1 MDMQTGWNENRA
13 LLRGTAAAEPVLS
26 HETHGV
32 VYETFP
38 LAVRRLS
45 GSEDRVNVLVPRA
58 LLEQRPVTE
67 GMELEVEGEVRS
79 FNNKSGKGSRL
90 VITLYAKELRPA
102 AGEHENQLLLAGV
115 LCKPP
120 VVRRTPLG
128 RDICDLMLAV
138 NRRYGRADYLP
149 CIAWG
154 GLARRCGALEV
165 GDGVR
170 IEGRLQSRAYTKV
183 DHGVSEVRTA
193 WPGRSTSST
202 ERKGNRRH
210 ESACSV
216 STRNAN
222 SPKGAGPRQQ
232 PRPSVM
238 SPPAP
243 AS

>member
-13 LLRGTAAAEPVLS
+13 LLRGTAAAEPVFS
-26 HETHGV
+26 HESHGV

-38 LAVRRLS
+38 LAVLRLS
-45 GSEDRVNVLVPRA
+45 GSEDRINVLAPRP
-58 LLEQRPVTE
+58 LLAERPVTA
-67 GMELEVEGEVRS
+67 GMALEVEGEVRS

-90 VITLYAKELRPA
+90 VITLYAKALRPWE
-102 AGEHENQLLLAGV
+102 GEDENQLLLAGV

-120 VVRRTPLG
+120 VLRRTPLG

-154 GLARRCGALEV
+154 GLARLCGGLEV

-170 IEGRLQSRAYTKV
+170 LEGRLQSRAYTKV

-193 WPGRSTSST
+193 Y
-202 ERKGNRRH
+202 E
-210 ESACSV
+210 V
-216 STRNAN
+216 
-222 SPKGAGPRQQ
+222 
-232 PRPSVM
+232 SVM
-238 SPPAP
+238 KLEPVET
-243 AS
+243 

>member
-13 LLRGTAAAEPVLS
+13 LLRGTAAAEPVFS
-26 HETHGV
+26 HESHGV

-38 LAVRRLS
+38 LAVLRLS
-45 GSEDRVNVLVPRA
+45 GSEDRINVLAPRP
-58 LLEQRPVTE
+58 LLAEQPVTA
-67 GMELEVEGEVRS
+67 GMALEVEGEVRS

-90 VITLYAKELRPA
+90 VITLYAKALRPWE
-102 AGEHENQLLLAGV
+102 GEDENQLLLAGV

-120 VVRRTPLG
+120 VLRRTPLG

-154 GLARRCGALEV
+154 GLARLCGGLEV

-170 IEGRLQSRAYTKV
+170 LEGRLQSRAYTKV

-193 WPGRSTSST
+193 Y
-202 ERKGNRRH
+202 E
-210 ESACSV
+210 V
-216 STRNAN
+216 
-222 SPKGAGPRQQ
+222 
-232 PRPSVM
+232 SVM
-238 SPPAP
+238 KLEPVGE
-243 AS
+243 

>member
-13 LLRGTAAAEPVLS
+13 LLRGTAAAEPVFS
-26 HETHGV
+26 HESHGV
-32 VYETFP
+32 LYDTFP
-38 LAVRRLS
+38 LSVLRLS
-45 GSEDRVNVLVPRA
+45 GSEDRVNVLVPRP
-58 LLEQRPVTE
+58 LLESCPVAA

-90 VITLYAKELRPA
+90 VITLYAKALRPWE
-102 AGEHENQLLLAGV
+102 GEDENQLLLAGV

-120 VVRRTPLG
+120 VLRRTPLG

-154 GLARRCGALEV
+154 GLARRCGELEV

-170 IEGRLQSRAYTKV
+170 LEGRLQSRAYTKV

-193 WPGRSTSST
+193 Y
-202 ERKGNRRH
+202 E
-210 ESACSV
+210 V
-216 STRNAN
+216 
-222 SPKGAGPRQQ
+222 
-232 PRPSVM
+232 SVM
-238 SPPAP
+238 KLEPVET
-243 AS
+243 